1 MNVWTRAFVS
11 LVSVVFQ
18 LIPLSASA
26 ASLQYEP
33 AVVELRGIVALEQH
47 FGPPCYGESPQTD
60 SVELI
65 AVILLDEPVSVE
77 GDADPQSLN
86 GTSYTDVRKLQL
98 VRGYSDLPF
107 SPYAGKHVVVSG
119 TLYEGFTG
127 HHHTDVLI
135 RVETIAVR

>member
-1 MNVWTRAFVS
+1 MDAWTRTFVS
-11 LVSVVFQ
+11 LLLVVSQ
-18 LIPLSASA
+18 LIPLCASA

-33 AVVELRGIVALEQH
+33 TVVELRGTVALEEH

-86 GTSYTDVRKLQL
+86 GTSYMDVRRLQL
-98 VRGYSDLPF
+98 VRPYSDPPF

-127 HHHTDVLI
+127 HHHSDVLI
-135 RVETIAVR
+135 HVQGISVQ